1 MFIAM
6 DKDQKRWNCIKEVPP
21 TTAGPFYCL
30 ACHSQ
35 VRLKNGSVLRP
46 HFAHVELQH
55 CPYHHE
61 AESFEHLELKASLYD
76 WASKESK
83 TEVESYLADFQ
94 QIADLLVV
102 DKNLALEVQC
112 SSLSLERLKER
123 SDAYRSHGYQV
134 YWLLGKKLWLKERLT
149 KLQAGFLYFSQ
160 NRGFHLW
167 ELDLSKKELRLQYLI
182 HEDLRGRLHY
192 QTEIFPF
199 GQRSLLEVLRTP
211 YLSQPMQQMA
221 VELDRTFLTY
231 IQQQLFYRHPKWM
244 RLQEELYLQGH
255 HLLEKDLDYFY
266 PLCRPIVSD
275 YFIQIEGDLKDY
287 YKRFLTYYKEQG
299 IKPVQTLYSPCFY
312 KEQKR

>member
-6 DKDQKRWNCIKEVPP
+6 DNNQKRWNCMEEIPAVTE
-21 TTAGPFYCL
+21 GPFYCL
-30 ACHSQ
+30 ACHSP
-35 VRLKNGSVLRP
+35 VRLKNGSVLRA
-46 HFAHVELQH
+46 HFAHVKLQH

-76 WASKESK
+76 WASKESH

-112 SSLSLERLKER
+112 SPLSLERLKER
-123 SDAYRSHGYQV
+123 SDAYRANGYQV

-167 ELDLSKKELRLQYLI
+167 ELDLTKKELRLQYLI

-199 GQRSLLEVLRTP
+199 GQRSLLEVLRIP
-211 YLSQPMQQMA
+211 CN
-221 VELDRTFLTY
+221 
-231 IQQQLFYRHPKWM
+231 KW
-244 RLQEELYLQGH
+244 QSSS
-255 HLLEKDLDYFY
+255 
-266 PLCRPIVSD
+266 IVH
-275 YFIQIEGDLKDY
+275 F
-287 YKRFLTYYKEQG
+287 
-299 IKPVQTLYSPCFY
+299 
-312 KEQKR
+312 

>member
-6 DKDQKRWNCIKEVPP
+6 DNNQKRWNCMEEIPAVTE
-21 TTAGPFYCL
+21 GPFYCL
-30 ACHSQ
+30 ACHSP
-35 VRLKNGSVLRP
+35 VRLKNGSVLRA

-167 ELDLSKKELRLQYLI
+167 ELDLTKKELRLQYLI
-182 HEDLRGRLHY
+182 HEDLTRAIALSNRN
-192 QTEIFPF
+192 FPF
-199 GQRSLLEVLRTP
+199 WSKVFTGSLTDPLSFATHAANGSRARSYIFNVYTAATLLSSPKVAEASGRTLFAGTP
-211 YLSQPMQQMA
+211 SDGTGAGFLLSSLSSDPFT
-221 VELDRTFLTY
+221 ELA
-231 IQQQLFYRHPKWM
+231 PN
-244 RLQEELYLQGH
+244 
-255 HLLEKDLDYFY
+255 
-266 PLCRPIVSD
+266 
-275 YFIQIEGDLKDY
+275 
-287 YKRFLTYYKEQG
+287 
-299 IKPVQTLYSPCFY
+299 
-312 KEQKR
+312 

>member
-1 MFIAM
+1 M
-6 DKDQKRWNCIKEVPP
+6 K
-21 TTAGPFYCL
+21 
-30 ACHSQ
+30 AC
-35 VRLKNGSVLRP
+35 
-46 HFAHVELQH
+46 
-55 CPYHHE
+55 
-61 AESFEHLELKASLYD
+61 LYD
-76 WASKESK
+76 WASKESH

-134 YWLLGKKLWLKERLT
+134 YWLLGEKLWLKERLT

-167 ELDLSKKELRLQYLI
+167 ELDLTKKELRLQYLI

-211 YLSQPMQQMA
+211 YLSQPIQQMA

-231 IQQQLFYRHPKWM
+231 IQQQLFYRHPKWLK
-244 RLQEELYLQGH
+244 LQEELYLQGH

-312 KEQKR
+312 RLQKR

>member
-61 AESFEHLELKASLYD
+61 AKSFEHLELKASLYD

-167 ELDLSKKELRLQYLI
+167 ELDLTKKELRLQYLI

-244 RLQEELYLQGH
+244 KLQEELYLQGH

-266 PLCRPIVSD
+266 PLCRPIVTD

>member
-6 DKDQKRWNCIKEVPP
+6 DNNQQRWNCIKEVPP

-35 VRLKNGSVLRP
+35 VRLKNGSVLRA
-46 HFAHVELQH
+46 HFAHIKLQH
-55 CPYHHE
+55 CPYNHE
-61 AESFEHLELKASLYD
+61 AESFEHLELKACLYD
-76 WASKESK
+76 WASKESN

-123 SDAYRSHGYQV
+123 SDAYRSNGYQG

-167 ELDLSKKELRLQYLI
+167 ELDLTKKELRLQYLI

-199 GQRSLLEVLRTP
+199 GQRSLLEVLRPP

-244 RLQEELYLQGH
+244 RFQE
-255 HLLEKDLDYFY
+255 
-266 PLCRPIVSD
+266 
-275 YFIQIEGDLKDY
+275 
-287 YKRFLTYYKEQG
+287 
-299 IKPVQTLYSPCFY
+299 
-312 KEQKR
+312 

>member
-6 DKDQKRWNCIKEVPP
+6 DNNQKRWNCMEEIPAVTE
-21 TTAGPFYCL
+21 GPFYCL
-30 ACHSQ
+30 ACHSP
-35 VRLKNGSVLRP
+35 VRLKNGSVLRA

-76 WASKESK
+76 WASKESH

-167 ELDLSKKELRLQYLI
+167 ELDLEKKEVRLQYLI
-182 HEDLRGRLHY
+182 HEGAIALSNRS
-192 QTEIFPF
+192 FPF
-199 GQRSLLEVLRTP
+199 WPKVFTGSLTDPLSFTTHAANGSRARSYIFNVYPAATLLSSPKVAEASGRTLFAGKP
-211 YLSQPMQQMA
+211 SDGTGAGFLLSSLSSDPFT
-221 VELDRTFLTY
+221 ELA
-231 IQQQLFYRHPKWM
+231 
-244 RLQEELYLQGH
+244 
-255 HLLEKDLDYFY
+255 
-266 PLCRPIVSD
+266 SN
-275 YFIQIEGDLKDY
+275 
-287 YKRFLTYYKEQG
+287 
-299 IKPVQTLYSPCFY
+299 
-312 KEQKR
+312 